1 MTEILAFAVTAPN
14 AKGVSDRTAELAD
27 AGATVRLACWFDPA
41 DRLTEE
47 AGLAELHQIEVSPGV
62 TTDRPH
68 GRGIQRWLERIRR
81 TVSASTPGDPDP
93 ATQRWR
99 AVSNDRWVIAQ
110 VARSDFLVALDSDAV
125 YPVWQLAR
133 ANPGIRASF
142 GLYAVTATL
151 AGRIDLSD
159 GRQPV

>member
-14 AKGVSDRTAELAD
+14 AKGISDRTAELAD

-41 DRLTEE
+41 DRLTE
-47 AGLAELHQIEVSPGV
+47 AGLAELHQIDVRPGV
-62 TTDRPH
+62 TTERPH
-68 GRGIQRWLERIRR
+68 GRGIRRWLDRFRR

-99 AVSNDRWVIAQ
+99 AVSNDLWVIDQ
-110 VARSDFLVALDSDAV
+110 VAHSDFLVALDSDAV

>member
-14 AKGVSDRTAELAD
+14 AKGISDRTAELAD
-27 AGATVRLACWFDPA
+27 ADATVRLACWFDPA
-41 DRLTEE
+41 DTLRE
-47 AGLAELHQIEVSPGV
+47 AGLAELHQIETGPRA
-62 TTDRPH
+62 TTMRPP
-68 GRGIQRWLERIRR
+68 GRGMRRWLNRIRR

-93 ATQRWR
+93 ATQRWW
-99 AVSNDRWVIAQ
+99 AVSNDRWVIDQ
-110 VARSDFLVALDSDAV
+110 LARSDFLVALDSDAV
-125 YPVWQLAR
+125 YPVWQLAH

-151 AGRIDLSD
+151 AGRMEISD

>member
-14 AKGVSDRTAELAD
+14 AKGISDRTAELAD

-41 DRLTEE
+41 DTLTE
-47 AGLAELHQIEVSPGV
+47 AGLVELHQIDIGPRA
-62 TTDRPH
+62 TTEQPR
-68 GRGIQRWLERIRR
+68 GRGVRRWLSRIRR
-81 TVSASTPGDPDP
+81 TVSVNGPGDPDP
-93 ATQRWR
+93 ATRRWR
-99 AVSNDRWVIAQ
+99 AVSDDRWVIDQ
-110 VARSDFLVALDSDAV
+110 VARADFLVALDSDAV
-125 YPVWQLAR
+125 YPVWQFAR